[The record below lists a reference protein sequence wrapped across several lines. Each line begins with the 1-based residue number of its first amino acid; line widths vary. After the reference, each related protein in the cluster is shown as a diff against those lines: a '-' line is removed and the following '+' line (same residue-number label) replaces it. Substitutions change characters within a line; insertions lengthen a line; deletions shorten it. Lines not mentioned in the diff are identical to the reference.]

1 MAVDETRR
9 YELHEAARR
18 TLGEMPGDTL
28 MELLPP
34 VGWADVATKHD
45 LARLEERLVELE
57 ARLYEHLDARL
68 HAELNRSLRWTVG
81 SIFGAIGALG
91 VAVGIIGAVVG

>member
-1 MAVDETRR
+1 MAIDETRR

-18 TLGEMPGDTL
+18 TLGETPGDTL

-45 LARLEERLVELE
+45 LAELE
-57 ARLYEHLDARL
+57 ARLKSHLDVRL
-68 HAELNRSLRWTVG
+68 HAELIHQLRWTVG

-91 VAVGIIGAVVG
+91 VAVGIIAAAVS